1 MGERQLDRLPVND
14 SEPEVMEICQYL
26 SLYFAYIKYQTT
38 FHFIQIMTRLPASET
53 SVADIVRGDIVILHG
68 DIEFAVE

>member
-1 MGERQLDRLPVND
+1 MTSLPV
-14 SEPEVMEICQYL
+14 
-26 SLYFAYIKYQTT
+26 
-38 FHFIQIMTRLPASET
+38 SET